1 MSKESRTLVLTHNLT
16 NGGRATNFP
25 NVIMKAIRKGWLV
38 ELWCWEHTCSKIYSD
53 MATKFHEHFTLIF
66 IDKHRKELL
75 YHYTTVRTTL
85 ELQSSR
91 RAIKHKRYRDNCKR
105 QLYTNVVSKP
115 FNQSEKPATKE
126 NASEEITQKSLT
138 DSYEDCT
145 KKRSRNRIMKIKNR
159 KRNFNKLQIDQMNTN
174 VNEEE
179 ED

>member
-1 MSKESRTLVLTHNLT
+1 MHVPS
-16 NGGRATNFP
+16 GG
-25 NVIMKAIRKGWLV
+25 
-38 ELWCWEHTCSKIYSD
+38 
-53 MATKFHEHFTLIF
+53 
-66 IDKHRKELL
+66 
-75 YHYTTVRTTL
+75 
-85 ELQSSR
+85 
-91 RAIKHKRYRDNCKR
+91 KR
-105 QLYTNVVSKP
+105 QIYTNVISKP

-159 KRNFNKLQIDQMNTN
+159 KRKFNKLQIDQMNTN